1 MAGFTGRYVSSSYQE
16 IVRISGS
23 KFTDGTGSYINAVTL
38 GDVTVTGSL
47 ILANLSQV
55 SQSHL
60 LTINPS
66 NGQVYYT
73 SSAAIIP
80 PATVVAVDSTGSGDT
95 ASLYSVTPETSNI
108 PITRSISLGRFAGKD
123 STASQGSIFL
133 GYQAAYNSSI
143 STVNVSYSNVIG
155 YQAGRDAINTCHYS
169 NYIGPFTGQNANGS
183 QISNFIGSSAGAS
196 TISCTYSNF
205 IGASSGRLMQNNTN
219 VTIIGTNIALPYY
232 TNNYVNLGGSLFISG
247 TYATTSGDPFSGSV
261 SDSKV
266 GINNSLPNYNLDV
279 SGSGNFTNGL
289 TVSGSFIVSGSIS
302 SLESTANGA
311 SIAIG
316 TGSVSF
322 QNSIAIGNRTRA
334 GDGSGTNG
342 CIAVGLDVT
351 ASGDYN
357 AAFGRAAV
365 ASPNDGGAIA
375 AGWDVSATA
384 VGSTAFGRNTEAS
397 ANFAFACNRN
407 TTASGPASFAAGSGS
422 KALGSGS
429 AAFGLLTIASGSNQF
444 VVGQYNSSN
453 NTSSLF
459 VVGGGSGDVSN
470 RKDIFDVRIDSNYSA
485 SIQIPTNPSAPSN
498 PVSGSMYWSGSFIY
512 LYTGAGATGWQSA
525 SLS

>member
-23 KFTDGTGSYINAVTL
+23 KFADGTGSYINAVTL

-47 ILANLSQV
+47 ILDNLNQV

-73 SSAAIIP
+73 STSSLTTPIAPIS
-80 PATVVAVDSTGSGDT
+80 VTGS
-95 ASLYSVTPETSNI
+95 N
-108 PITRSISLGRFAGKD
+108 
-123 STASQGSIFL
+123 
-133 GYQAAYNSSI
+133 
-143 STVNVSYSNVIG
+143 
-155 YQAGRDAINTCHYS
+155 
-169 NYIGPFTGQNANGS
+169 
-183 QISNFIGSSAGAS
+183 
-196 TISCTYSNF
+196 
-205 IGASSGRLMQNNTN
+205 
-219 VTIIGTNIALPYY
+219 
-232 TNNYVNLGGSLFISG
+232 
-247 TYATTSGDPFSGSV
+247 
-261 SDSKV
+261 V
-266 GINNSLPNYNLDV
+266 GINNSLPNYSLDV

-289 TVSGSFIVSGSIS
+289 TVSGSLLISGSIS
-302 SLESTANGA
+302 TLSSTANGQ
-311 SIAIG
+311 SISIG

-322 QNSIAIGNRTRA
+322 QNSIAVGNRSRA
-334 GDGSGTNG
+334 GDGSGING

-351 ASGDYN
+351 ASGDFN
-357 AAFGRAAV
+357 AAFGRDAV
-365 ASPNDGGAIA
+365 ASPGDGGAIA
-375 AGWDVSATA
+375 AGYNVTATG
-384 VGSTAFGRNTEAS
+384 VGSAAFGRITVAS
-397 ANFAFACNRN
+397 SDFAFACNRS

-422 KALGSGS
+422 VALGSGS

-444 VVGQYNSSN
+444 VVGQYNSRN

-525 SLS
+525 SLA

>member
-23 KFTDGTGSYINAVTL
+23 KFADGTGSYINAVTL
-38 GDVTVTGSL
+38 GHVTVTGSL
-47 ILANLSQV
+47 VLNALNPV

-60 LTINPS
+60 LTINPI

-73 SSAAIIP
+73 STS
-80 PATVVAVDSTGSGDT
+80 
-95 ASLYSVTPETSNI
+95 SLTTPIAPISVT
-108 PITRSISLGRFAGKD
+108 G
-123 STASQGSIFL
+123 
-133 GYQAAYNSSI
+133 
-143 STVNVSYSNVIG
+143 
-155 YQAGRDAINTCHYS
+155 
-169 NYIGPFTGQNANGS
+169 
-183 QISNFIGSSAGAS
+183 
-196 TISCTYSNF
+196 
-205 IGASSGRLMQNNTN
+205 
-219 VTIIGTNIALPYY
+219 
-232 TNNYVNLGGSLFISG
+232 
-247 TYATTSGDPFSGSV
+247 
-261 SDSKV
+261 SKV

-289 TVSGSFIVSGSIS
+289 TVTGSFIVSGSIS
-302 SLESTANGA
+302 SLASTANGV

-316 TGSVSF
+316 TGSISF
-322 QNSIAIGNRTRA
+322 QNSIAVGNRAQA
-334 GDGSGTNG
+334 GDGAGSNG

-351 ASGDYN
+351 ASGEYN
-357 AAFGRAAV
+357 AAFGREAV
-365 ASPNDGGAIA
+365 ASPGNPGGAIA
-375 AGWDVSATA
+375 AGYSVTA
-384 VGSTAFGRNTEAS
+384 AGIGSTAFGRNTEAS
-397 ANFAFACNRN
+397 ADFAFACNRS

-444 VVGQYNSSN
+444 VVGQYNSRN

-525 SLS
+525 SLA